1 MTALFDRLNA
11 LGHEG
16 IFVVQDDE
24 TGLKGFIALH
34 NTSLG
39 PALGGCRMMHYP
51 TEEAAFEDV
60 LKLSEA
66 MTYKNA
72 LADLH
77 YGGGKAVIWLQP
89 GQVKTPELVRAM
101 GKRIGALR
109 GAYFTATDIGST
121 SADMEIMKDAT
132 PYVSALPPEKGGLG
146 DSAILTGL
154 GVFQGIKSAVAYK
167 HGQDSL
173 EGLTIA
179 IQGAG
184 KVAYHMLTHLKK
196 EYEHAHFNVVLADT
210 YAPAVDRCV
219 ELFPQIKVVEPDEIW
234 QVKADILSP
243 NAVGGTLTSDVI
255 AQTQASVI
263 AGGANNPLSKKS
275 VADEIRQKGILFA
288 PDFAINSG
296 GVIVL
301 STELA
306 KGTLEEAT
314 EKTKGI
320 YETAQCIFQVAE
332 ERGIN
337 TLDAAISLAK
347 ERIEAA
353 SKRPTAMA

>member
-1 MTALFDRLNA
+1 
-11 LGHEG
+11 
-16 IFVVQDDE
+16 
-24 TGLKGFIALH
+24 
-34 NTSLG
+34 
-39 PALGGCRMMHYP
+39 
-51 TEEAAFEDV
+51 
-60 LKLSEA
+60 
-66 MTYKNA
+66 
-72 LADLH
+72 
-77 YGGGKAVIWLQP
+77 
-89 GQVKTPELVRAM
+89 
-101 GKRIGALR
+101 
-109 GAYFTATDIGST
+109 
-121 SADMEIMKDAT
+121 
-132 PYVSALPPEKGGLG
+132 
-146 DSAILTGL
+146 
-154 GVFQGIKSAVAYK
+154 
-167 HGQDSL
+167 
-173 EGLTIA
+173 
-179 IQGAG
+179 
-184 KVAYHMLTHLKK
+184 LKK

>member
-1 MTALFDRLNA
+1 LN
-11 LGHEG
+11 
-16 IFVVQDDE
+16 
-24 TGLKGFIALH
+24 
-34 NTSLG
+34 
-39 PALGGCRMMHYP
+39 YP
-51 TEEAAFEDV
+51 TKEAALEDL

-66 MTYKNA
+66 MTYKHA
-72 LADLH
+72 LAGLS
-77 YGGGKAVIWLQP
+77 YGGGKSIIWLQP

-101 GKRIGALR
+101 GKRVDALR
-109 GAYFTATDIGST
+109 GAYYCATDIGST
-121 SADMEIMKDAT
+121 KADMETMNEVT
-132 PYVSALPPEKGGLG
+132 PYVTALPPEKGGLG
-146 DSAILTGL
+146 CDSALLTGL
-154 GVFQGIKSAVAYK
+154 SVFYGMKSAVAYK

-196 EYEHAHFNVVLADT
+196 EYEQANFNIILTDT
-210 YAPAVDRCV
+210 YGPAVDRCV

-263 AGGANNPLSKKS
+263 AGGANNPLAKKS
-275 VADEIRQKGILFA
+275 IADEIKQRDILFA

-296 GVIVL
+296 GVIIA

-314 EKTKGI
+314 EKTKEV
-320 YETAQCIFQVAE
+320 YDTVQRIFKLAE

-337 TLDAAISLAK
+337 TLDAAVALAN